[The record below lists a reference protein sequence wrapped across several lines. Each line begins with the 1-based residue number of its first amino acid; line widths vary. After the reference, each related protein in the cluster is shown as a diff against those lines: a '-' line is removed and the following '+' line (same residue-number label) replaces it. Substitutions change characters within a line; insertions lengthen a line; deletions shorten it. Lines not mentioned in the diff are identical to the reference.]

1 LIAKNVTVVGQ
12 GYVGL
17 PIAVRAAQFGHKV
30 IGYDIDSSKISSLK
44 LGKTNFS
51 DITVS
56 QILDL
61 QSSGNLCFTTELD
74 NKIRTDIYVI
84 AVPTP
89 LDSKHQ
95 PDLSMLESAC
105 TMISRF
111 IQPNTL
117 VINES
122 TSFIGTLRNFV
133 KTSIENK
140 SSLVDLEFAV
150 APERIDPSSEIW
162 NISNTPRIVA
172 GLTKAASD
180 KVLEFYNT
188 ICSDVHQVS
197 SPEVAEASKL
207 IENTFRLVNISL
219 INELSEIADKL
230 GFSIHES
237 IKAASTK
244 PFGFMPFFPS
254 VGIGG
259 HCIPVDPSY
268 LQYSAETAGVKS
280 DFINLA
286 NRINLS
292 MPKNIANRIKSEMGG
307 DLVNKKIQLVGIS
320 YKPNVSDLR
329 ESPALSLMEE
339 LIKHGAI
346 IKWFDPLVGEYKD
359 QKSSPLDPDIDLGL
373 IVAPHDTIDYSV
385 WLENNTKVFDL
396 SPNTI
401 NYGWTKFF

>member
-44 LGKTNFS
+44 LGKTDFS

-61 QSSGNLCFTTELD
+61 QSSGNLCFTTKLD

-111 IQPNTL
+111 IQPSTL

-292 MPKNIANRIKSEMGG
+292 MPKNVANRIKSEMGG

-329 ESPALSLMEE
+329 ESPALSLMDE

-396 SPNTI
+396 SPNII

>member
-1 LIAKNVTVVGQ
+1 MIAKNVTVVGQ

-30 IGYDIDSSKISSLK
+30 IGYDIDSSKVSNLK
-44 LGKTNFS
+44 SGITDFA

-56 QILDL
+56 QIMDL
-61 QSSGNLCFTTELD
+61 QSSGILRFTTELD
-74 NKIRTDIYVI
+74 EKVRTDIYII

-89 LDSKHQ
+89 LDLKHE
-95 PDLSMLESAC
+95 PDLTMLESAC
-105 TMISRF
+105 TVISKS
-111 IQPNTL
+111 IKPNTL

-122 TSFIGTLRNFV
+122 TSFIGTLRKFV
-133 KTSIENK
+133 KPLIENK
-140 SSLVDLEFAV
+140 SGLVDLEFAV

-180 KVLEFYNT
+180 KVLEFYST

-197 SPEVAEASKL
+197 SPEVAEAAKL

-219 INELSEIADKL
+219 INELSEIANKL

-268 LQYSAETAGVKS
+268 LQYSAEIAGVKS

-292 MPKNIANRIKSEMGG
+292 MPKNVANRIKKEMGG
-307 DLVNKKIQLVGIS
+307 DLVNKKIQVIGIS

-329 ESPALSLMEE
+329 ESPSLTLIDE
-339 LIKHGAI
+339 LTKYGAI
-346 IKWFDPLVGEYKD
+346 VKWFDPLVGQYKG

-373 IVAPHDTIDYSV
+373 IVTPHDTIDYSV
-385 WLENNTKVFDL
+385 WLENDTKVFDL
-396 SPNTI
+396 SPSVK